1 MRLKV
6 VPSPLLMLVSTTTC
20 PSWSRL
26 FAGAWQSGEA
36 MMQVDTPGAMRMRA
50 IAVGLTLF
58 SLSACSRTHY
68 TPADVAYHRDAWR
81 EFNKAAASFSVDDG
95 IDRSEAKFLAWAFFN
110 WQISGCGFPEE
121 PQDVD
126 TEWQARPM
134 TGISGRPATHVIRI
148 NGAAQRR
155 LAADEASLGL
165 GFAADG
171 RQLRLHSGQSRACS
185 TRLMSLFRSCF
196 RCP

>member
-1 MRLKV
+1 
-6 VPSPLLMLVSTTTC
+6 
-20 PSWSRL
+20 
-26 FAGAWQSGEA
+26 
-36 MMQVDTPGAMRMRA
+36 MRA

-68 TPADVAYHRDAWR
+68 APADVAYHRDAWR

-148 NGAAQRR
+148 NKRTGAVSYGSNPPI
-155 LAADEASLGL
+155 AADLVIRHERETRR
-165 GFAADG
+165 DN
-171 RQLRLHSGQSRACS
+171 LRLVGESAEGE
-185 TRLMSLFRSCF
+185 
-196 RCP
+196 